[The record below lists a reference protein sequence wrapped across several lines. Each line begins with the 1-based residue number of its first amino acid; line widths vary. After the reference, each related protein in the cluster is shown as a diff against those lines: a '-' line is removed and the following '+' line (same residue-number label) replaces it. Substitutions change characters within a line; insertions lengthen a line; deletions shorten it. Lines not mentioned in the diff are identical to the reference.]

1 MWWDSQRFVKKC
13 DIDVTAAWQQVP
25 TASEHYWSIVCFS
38 WRGSFCRQPRII
50 VTRGERP
57 WHWHRPERE
66 KDCCRVFE
74 NLDQEIV
81 DDDKGF
87 FYWEVTPNMKDDAGD
102 QLIMDWPPLIFSRCF
117 NKCLVY
123 EGGDIS
129 LCHLLL
135 HNSDTGHSLFLV
147 THVTPPPWP
156 PLSLVLSL
164 SREKL
169 PDVKILG
176 PILSIIQHCG
186 HFRRLLHSLSST
198 GTIFVRLSLTKRV
211 VHDDILLVECL
222 SRPQEAR
229 FNHHLQRTTRLCLY

>member
-1 MWWDSQRFVKKC
+1 MNILRRQHLLIFILCSRSFASSPTNRLWDTDHRDQDPGGCGDQMCDILWQSQDNNEILEPERARNCCCDAVWRNWPSLIHHILCEKRMWWDSQRFVKKC

-25 TASEHYWSIVCFS
+25 TASEHYWSIVWFS

-117 NKCLVY
+117 NKWLGRVWRRNK
-123 EGGDIS
+123 S
-129 LCHLLL
+129 V
-135 HNSDTGHSLFLV
+135 S
-147 THVTPPPWP
+147 PPP
-156 PLSLVLSL
+156 
-164 SREKL
+164 
-169 PDVKILG
+169 
-176 PILSIIQHCG
+176 
-186 HFRRLLHSLSST
+186 T
-198 GTIFVRLSLTKRV
+198 
-211 VHDDILLVECL
+211 
-222 SRPQEAR
+222 
-229 FNHHLQRTTRLCLY
+229 